1 MYRTQIQKIQIFLKM
16 KKYSE
21 NPGYN
26 KYMDIPTFNKMM
38 DSENL
43 AVKIF
48 SETCC
53 NGCTCQSSKDHLT
66 EEEFFLEEIDL
77 DK

>member
-1 MYRTQIQKIQIFLKM
+1 MYHTQIQKIQIFFKM

-26 KYMDIPTFNKMM
+26 KTMEMPTFNKMM

>member
-1 MYRTQIQKIQIFLKM
+1 MYHTKTLQIQIFLKM

-26 KYMDIPTFNKMM
+26 KTMEMPTFNKMM

-66 EEEFFLEEIDL
+66 QEEFAMDEIDFEQ
-77 DK
+77 

>member
-1 MYRTQIQKIQIFLKM
+1 MDAHVKLHIVQYQGLR
-16 KKYSE
+16 
-21 NPGYN
+21 N
-26 KYMDIPTFNKMM
+26 KNMEMPTFNKMM

-53 NGCTCQSSKDHLT
+53 NGCTCQSSKDHIT
-66 EEEFFLEEIDL
+66 EEEFVMDEIDF
-77 DK
+77 DQ

>member
-1 MYRTQIQKIQIFLKM
+1 MYHTQIQKIQIFLKM

-26 KYMDIPTFNKMM
+26 EYMDIPNFNKMM
-38 DSENL
+38 ESENL

-53 NGCTCQSSKDHLT
+53 NGCTCQSSKDHPIQ
-66 EEEFFLEEIDL
+66 EEFALDEIDFEQ
-77 DK
+77 